1 MTENITIK
9 KAVKSDSKLIETLAK
24 EIWTQ
29 HYLSIIGIG
38 QIDYMLDKFQSESA
52 ISHDIECGYTYL
64 IAYFDGTP
72 CGYSAVKQDNGVFL
86 SKFYVMKAYRGKGIG
101 KAMMRTIAAY
111 AEEHSEGRIWL
122 TCNKHNSAS
131 LGIYEKLGFKAID
144 SIVTDIGGGF
154 VMDDYV
160 LEKDL
165 KA

>member
-1 MTENITIK
+1 
-9 KAVKSDSKLIETLAK
+9 
-24 EIWTQ
+24 
-29 HYLSIIGIG
+29 
-38 QIDYMLDKFQSESA
+38 MLEKFQSESA
-52 ISHDIECGYTYL
+52 ISHDIEGGYTYL

-72 CGYSAVKQDNGVFL
+72 CGYSSIKQDNGVFL

-101 KAMMRTIAAY
+101 KEMIRTINEYAAK
-111 AEEHSEGRIWL
+111 HSAHRIWL